1 MQEGLRRQARY
12 SRDDMILEQLRDLKA
27 EIREVRQEIKEVR
40 QEIKEV
46 RQEMHSIIKHSQ
58 ILVVSVVGVAL
69 GVLYFVAAH

>member
-1 MQEGLRRQARY
+1 MQEGLKRQVRY

-27 EIREVRQEIKEVR
+27 EIREVR